1 VTRHRRPPRAALGV
15 GDTAALS
22 TAPPRSWRARRHA
35 VGVVR
40 VARRASGWRQQC
52 SRCTDLGCRLSSINK
67 RQPAVRCAS
76 ASA

>member
-1 VTRHRRPPRAALGV
+1 MTRHRRPPRAALGV

-40 VARRASGWRQQC
+40 VARRASGWR
-52 SRCTDLGCRLSSINK
+52 CTDLGCRLSSINK
-67 RQPAVRCAS
+67 LQPVVRCAS